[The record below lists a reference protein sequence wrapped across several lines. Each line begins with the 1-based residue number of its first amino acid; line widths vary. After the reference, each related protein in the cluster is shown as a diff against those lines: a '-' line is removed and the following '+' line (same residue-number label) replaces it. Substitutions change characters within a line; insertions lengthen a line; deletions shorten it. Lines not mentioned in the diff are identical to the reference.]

1 MALLVALNW
10 ENTLISTAIAVLGD
24 CPFKGAME
32 PLQPVFQDVVE
43 ANQKWQVQVAVLQ
56 ALHQFHQIQGTTT
69 VTAGLHDHM
78 AATINAEIGITPA
91 L

>member
-10 ENTLISTAIAVLGD
+10 ENTLVATAIAVLSD

-43 ANQKWQVQVAVLQ
+43 TNQERQLEVAVLQ
-56 ALHQFHQIQGTTT
+56 ALH
-69 VTAGLHDHM
+69 
-78 AATINAEIGITPA
+78 
-91 L
+91 

>member
-1 MALLVALNW
+1 MALLIALNW

-43 ANQKWQVQVAVLQ
+43 ANQKWQVQVAVL
-56 ALHQFHQIQGTTT
+56 
-69 VTAGLHDHM
+69 
-78 AATINAEIGITPA
+78 
-91 L
+91 